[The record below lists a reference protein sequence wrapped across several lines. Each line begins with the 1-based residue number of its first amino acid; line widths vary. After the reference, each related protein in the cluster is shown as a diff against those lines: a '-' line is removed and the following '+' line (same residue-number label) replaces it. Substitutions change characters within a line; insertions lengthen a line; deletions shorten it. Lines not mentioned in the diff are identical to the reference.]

1 MYVRPTD
8 HRSLPLFYHLNSE
21 PWLNEEGYSQAYSV
35 QYKEL
40 QNGGAAL
47 ALPSI
52 TDEASLVLPLLRARR
67 SCRKFTDRTLPLSV
81 AARMLGGAY
90 APLRQSVLP
99 SGLEIDS
106 RGVPSAGGLFPLEL
120 YPLIHNIPGVEEGLY
135 HYNAIAHQLEPLRV
149 AARVADFSRSL
160 LAQSFLEG
168 ANLVVFIAAVFER
181 TLHKYGPR
189 GYRYILL
196 EAGHV
201 AQSICLLAQEAGL
214 ASLCVGGYMDGDLN
228 DALEL
233 ETTEESVVYCVGVGH
248 PGDSE
253 A

>member
-1 MYVRPTD
+1 MYCSTSD

-40 QNGGAAL
+40 NGGGAVL

-52 TDEASLVLPLLRARR
+52 TDEASLVLPLLRARH

-81 AARMLGGAY
+81 AARILGGAY

-99 SGLEIDS
+99 TGLEIDS

-120 YPLIHNIPGVEEGLY
+120 YPLIHSTLGVEEGLY
-135 HYNAIAHQLEPLRV
+135 HYNPIAHQLEPLRM
-149 AARVADFSRSL
+149 ATRVGDLSRWL
-160 LAQSFLEG
+160 LAQPFLEG
-168 ANLVVFIAAVFER
+168 ANLIVFIAAVFER
-181 TLHKYGPR
+181 TLRKYGPR

-214 ASLCVGGYMDGDLN
+214 ATLCVGGYLDGDLN
-228 DALEL
+228 AALEL
-233 ETTEESVVYCVGVGH
+233 EATEESVVYCIGVGH